1 MAPVRNWEKPR
12 HLVRTSGLGGS
23 LSADRQLEPPLGITA
38 HPERHTEAGRTGNLV
53 TFSLQNHTRILLLFG
68 FLGGVFCRDEPL
80 SWNSLVPNQKLLSDC
95 SRLLLVS
102 RFWSQDQLTEQLEVF
117 LSSGGAA
124 ELKVRE
130 LRDS

>member
-1 MAPVRNWEKPR
+1 MD
-12 HLVRTSGLGGS
+12 GGVS
-23 LSADRQLEPPLGITA
+23 CPGRRDASAEPLIDSPADRQLEPPLGINA

-53 TFSLQNHTRILLLFG
+53 TFSLQNHTRILLLFV
-68 FLGGVFCRDEPL
+68 FLGLFFFCRDEPL

-95 SRLLLVS
+95 SRLRPVS
-102 RFWSQDQLTEQLEVF
+102 RFWSQDQLTEQLEVL